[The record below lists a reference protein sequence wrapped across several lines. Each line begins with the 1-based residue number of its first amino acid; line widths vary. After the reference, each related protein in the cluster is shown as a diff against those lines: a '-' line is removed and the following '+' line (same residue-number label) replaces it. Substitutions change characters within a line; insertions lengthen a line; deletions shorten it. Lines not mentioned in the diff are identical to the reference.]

1 MVKVSIS
8 LPNNAH
14 ITFEAEESEVLHG
27 VVGLVLRDLPRDL
40 MQSAPS
46 NDENSAEIISSTV
59 PEKSTASATS
69 PLQTATIITE
79 PVKSQVP
86 SIETQSS
93 SQHTVEPKAP
103 AQIANQATVPTS
115 TGLAGPIAGQRS
127 GTVSIEKHEQTP
139 GLPTEVLSESGRADF
154 ESFCQNANPLGDMR
168 RVVVATVGANRHFGM
183 DGVNAEDLAWLFDVA
198 SWRKP
203 GNFTQTLRNA
213 ARSKF
218 GWLERIPGRSGRYAA
233 TPLGISKTLTAD

>member
-40 MQSAPS
+40 MHSAPS
-46 NDENSAEIISSTV
+46 DNENSAGIISSTV
-59 PEKSTASATS
+59 TEKSTASATS
-69 PLQTATIITE
+69 PLQTATMSTE
-79 PVKSQVP
+79 PVKPQVA

-93 SQHTVEPKAP
+93 SQPTDEPKNPAP
-103 AQIANQATVPTS
+103 IANQETVPTS
-115 TGLAGPIAGQRS
+115 MGLATPIDIQQS
-127 GTVSIEKHEQTP
+127 GTISIEKHEQSP
-139 GLPTEVLSESGRADF
+139 GLPTKILSESSRADF

-233 TPLGISKTLTAD
+233 TPLGISKTLTPD